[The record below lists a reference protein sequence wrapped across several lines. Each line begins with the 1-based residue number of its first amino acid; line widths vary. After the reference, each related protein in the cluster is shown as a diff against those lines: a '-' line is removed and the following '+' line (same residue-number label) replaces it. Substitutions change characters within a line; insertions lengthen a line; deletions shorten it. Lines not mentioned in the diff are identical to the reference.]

1 MSKYLRSLPVIK
13 RTPPDE
19 EGISASCTSCS
30 SKSCCGGFGIKAGSE
45 KDVVYRNVIMY
56 LLMGT
61 IIITVAYILKNALSY
76 IMG

>member
-1 MSKYLRSLPVIK
+1 MTKDLKPLPVIK

-19 EGISASCTSCS
+19 EGTSASCTSCS

-45 KDVVYRNVIMY
+45 KDVVYRNVIIY

-61 IIITVAYILKNALSY
+61 IIITVAYILKNVLSY
-76 IMG
+76 VTG